1 MFSLLKTDRS
11 RTLFLKTTMLS
22 KLLQVFFL
30 NRCDVSG
37 NKLVLFKCCLPQTTD
52 DKTDKNNLK
61 WKLTVFMS
69 NCIASFLDELGL
81 GITGQYQYPVYQW
94 YQYHCSW
101 SKWPLRQVIIFF
113 YCPRKATC
121 LNPVLTSLSVVKVL
135 VLLEHIMFLYECFY
149 KKVNI

>member
-101 SKWPLRQVIIFF
+101 SKWPLRQVIIF
-113 YCPRKATC
+113 
-121 LNPVLTSLSVVKVL
+121 LLSSKGDLFKSSIDVFISRQSSSSSRTHHVF
-135 VLLEHIMFLYECFY
+135 IWMFL
-149 KKVNI
+149 